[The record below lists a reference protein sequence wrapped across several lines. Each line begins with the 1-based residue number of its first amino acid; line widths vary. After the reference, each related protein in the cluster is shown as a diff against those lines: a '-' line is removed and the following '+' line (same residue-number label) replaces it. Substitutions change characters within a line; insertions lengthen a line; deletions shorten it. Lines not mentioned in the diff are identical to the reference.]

1 MSLLI
6 PKNQAVLKKQDA
18 PALVQRLAREMLNQR
33 LLGVCFT
40 SGSLGAV
47 LKGSG
52 QNCSKTVLEASRY
65 PRLLLIA

>member
-6 PKNQAVLKKQDA
+6 PKKQAVLKKKDA
-18 PALVQRLAREMLNQR
+18 PVIVQRLAKEMLNQR

-40 SGSLGAV
+40 SGSHGTD